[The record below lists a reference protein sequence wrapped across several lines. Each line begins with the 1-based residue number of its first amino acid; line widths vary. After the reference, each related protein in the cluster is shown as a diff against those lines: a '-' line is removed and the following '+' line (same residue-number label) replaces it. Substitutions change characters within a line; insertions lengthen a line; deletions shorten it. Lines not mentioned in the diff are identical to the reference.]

1 MEDTMK
7 QSYRYLFKFVICLA
21 FFVGAS
27 TTAFGADFYK
37 GKVIRIVVGFSPGG
51 GYDTYTRA
59 AARHM
64 GKYIPGNPT
73 LLVQNMTGAGSL
85 IAANYTYNRAKR
97 DGLTLGNWNSS
108 YVLFQALGDR
118 QVRIKGRKL
127 NWIGAPVKGG
137 PACGVMG
144 FAGLKTL
151 EDVINSGKALKMGA
165 TRSGSTTNDLPK
177 ILNLTMGT
185 KFDVITGYRGTATI
199 RIAMQKKEV
208 EGACFGWESMRVTGR
223 AMLDAKGDEKF
234 IPFVIHNRWPD
245 REVKNLPLTPEVIKA
260 KKGKDALATYSA
272 WAGSYEFQRPIVAPP
287 GVPKDRLEILRK
299 AYQAIFKDPQFLAEA
314 KKSKLAIRYVSS
326 KEINQQVDK
335 MLSIST
341 KTIENLQFLVRK
353 KKKK

>member
-1 MEDTMK
+1 M
-7 QSYRYLFKFVICLA
+7 R
-21 FFVGAS
+21 
-27 TTAFGADFYK
+27 
-37 GKVIRIVVGFSPGG
+37 
-51 GYDTYTRA
+51 
-59 AARHM
+59 
-64 GKYIPGNPT
+64 
-73 LLVQNMTGAGSL
+73 AGSL
-85 IAANYTYNRAKR
+85 IAANYTQNRAKR

-108 YVLFQALGDR
+108 YVLFQALGDP
-118 QVRIKGRKL
+118 QVRIKSREL

-144 FAGLKTL
+144 FTGLKTL

-199 RIAMQKKEV
+199 RIAMQKREV
-208 EGACFGWESMRVTGR
+208 DGVCFGWESMRVTGR
-223 AMLDAKGDEKF
+223 ALLDASGDDKF
-234 IPFVIHNRWPD
+234 IPFLIHNRWPD

-287 GVPKDRLEILRK
+287 GVPKDRVEILRK
-299 AYQAIFKDPQFLAEA
+299 AYKAALKDPQFLAEA
-314 KKSKLAIRYVSS
+314 KKSRLAIRYVSPE
-326 KEINQQVDK
+326 EINQQVDR
-335 MLSIST
+335 MLSISP
-341 KTIENLQFLVRK
+341 KTIENLQFLVRSK

>member
-1 MEDTMK
+1 
-7 QSYRYLFKFVICLA
+7 
-21 FFVGAS
+21 
-27 TTAFGADFYK
+27 
-37 GKVIRIVVGFSPGG
+37 
-51 GYDTYTRA
+51 
-59 AARHM
+59 M

-335 MLSIST
+335 MLSISP
-341 KTIENLQFLVRK
+341 KTIENLQFLVGK
-353 KKKK
+353 KKK